1 MEERHAWL
9 GFSLIP
15 EIGPR
20 RISFL
25 RERFSSLVNAWQA
38 SENALR
44 EINLGDTALGNLRQ
58 LRQKLNLEHELERI
72 DKAGA
77 HILTPDDE
85 DYPPLL
91 KPLPDAPP
99 VLYVKGKLTAE
110 DATAIAVIGTR
121 KATNYGIA
129 IANEMSKQLAE
140 QGVSIISGLAQG
152 IDAAAHRSAL
162 AGGGRT
168 IAVLGCGIDRVYPRE
183 HTHLAQDIIQ
193 NGALVSEF
201 PLGIPPE
208 GRNFPRRNRI
218 ISGMA
223 LGVLIVEAPE
233 KSGAIITA
241 SIAAEQGRDVFAV
254 PGNILSTTSSGT
266 NRLIQDGAKLVMRVD
281 DILNELQIAKTRA
294 ESHIRLASAL
304 AHPENELEGRVMQQL
319 GVEPIHVDEIARV
332 CGLPIA
338 VINSALT
345 MLELKGLAQ
354 NVGHMQYC
362 LNR

>member
-1 MEERHAWL
+1 VEERHAWL
-9 GFSLIP
+9 GFSLVP

-25 RERFSSLVNAWQA
+25 RESFGSLVEAWRA
-38 SENALR
+38 SESVLHQTK
-44 EINLGDTALGNLRQ
+44 LGDAALKNFLR
-58 LRQKLNLEHELERI
+58 LRQKLDLEHELERVQ
-72 DKAGA
+72 KAGA
-77 HILTPDDE
+77 HLLTPDD
-85 DYPPLL
+85 DTYPALL

-99 VLYVKGKLTAE
+99 VLYVKGNLTVE
-110 DATAIAVIGTR
+110 DSTAVSVIGTR
-121 KATNYGIA
+121 KASNYGLSIA
-129 IANEMSKQLAE
+129 QDLSKQLAA
-140 QGVSIISGLAQG
+140 QRVTIISGLAQG
-152 IDAAAHRSAL
+152 IDAAAHRGAL
-162 AGGGRT
+162 AAGGRT
-168 IAVLGCGIDRVYPRE
+168 IAVLGCGIDRIYPQE
-183 HTHLAQDIIQ
+183 HAPLAHDITQ
-193 NGALVSEF
+193 RGALVSEF
-201 PLGIPPE
+201 PLGVPPE

-223 LGVLIVEAPE
+223 LGVLIVEAPL

-241 SIAAEQGRDVFAV
+241 IIAAEQGRDVFAV
-254 PGNILSTTSSGT
+254 PGNIFNPSSAGT
-266 NRLIQDGAKLVMRVD
+266 NRLIQDGAKLVMHVD

-294 ESHIRLASAL
+294 ESHIQLASAL
-304 AHPENELEGRVMQQL
+304 AKPENDLEKQVMQQL
-319 GVEPIHVDEIARV
+319 GVDPIHVDEIARA